1 MYPKSLHTV
10 GRHPLLH
17 QLWNDATSSL
27 RIQILEAINEID
39 WTSVDFLRV
48 GLNGEYQITLMVAT
62 RPDTLTWSHGHTVAL
77 RCKSILE
84 EHGIHDVPCE
94 ILEALVHFHT
104 DEKPKDYSTVD
115 SEAGTDSGSATFQ
128 LFSGPVSTRN
138 SSKSDRV
145 KDLTDRLG
153 TNIATSQ
160 LNHVPSTKGLYVSIR
175 PTGSG
180 DEPQVVALT
189 CRHLMFDSTTEGTQ
203 KYQKSQPFKE
213 VIQVDQGTYLRN
225 LRYLER
231 ESESDGESDGEFSED
246 DQIRADASS
255 SGIADNNMILSRAM
269 MSFRDPSSRVFGRL
283 LYSPEF
289 TVTSDHSGS
298 TWIRDWALI
307 ELLPKSHQAAP
318 SSIQNIVYLGTEGA
332 IVDCMDRNGDQFER
346 LLDLLEPFIKIG
358 ELKLQRVA
366 VPMEEIFSSPETE
379 DVHESGL
386 LVGKYGAIGELS
398 FGLGN
403 TLKSV
408 VRRVETSE
416 GGRETEWIS
425 EEWAIISTTERR
437 PPRLWKEPD
446 LQDYFARDGDYGSC
460 VWDMQGR
467 PAGILTAGSGFQH
480 KMATHVTYAQPLER
494 LLKDI
499 RSDGFDVE
507 LV

>member
-94 ILEALVHFHT
+94 ILEAVVHFHT
-104 DEKPKDYSTVD
+104 DAKPKDYSTGD

-180 DEPQVVALT
+180 DEPQV
-189 CRHLMFDSTTEGTQ
+189 
-203 KYQKSQPFKE
+203 SQPFKE
-213 VIQVDQGTYLRN
+213 IIQVDQDTYVRN
-225 LRYLER
+225 LRYLEK
-231 ESESDGESDGEFSED
+231 ESESNGESDGEFSED
-246 DQIRADASS
+246 DQTRADASS
-255 SGIADNNMILSRAM
+255 SDLDDNAMILGRAM
-269 MSFRDPSSRVFGRL
+269 RSFRDSSSRVFGRL

-318 SSIQNIVYLGTEGA
+318 SSIQNIVYLGTA
-332 IVDCMDRNGDQFER
+332 STIVDCMDRNGEQFER
-346 LLDLLEPFIKIG
+346 LLDLLEPLIKIG

-366 VPMEEIFSSPETE
+366 VPMEEIFAAPETE

-386 LVGKYGAIGELS
+386 LVGKYGARGELS

-403 TLKSV
+403 TSKSV
-408 VRRVETSE
+408 VRHVETSE
-416 GGRETEWIS
+416 GGRETEWIT

-437 PPRLWKEPD
+437 RRLWKEPD
-446 LQDYFARDGDYGSC
+446 LQDCFARDGDYGSC

-480 KMATHVTYAQPLER
+480 KMVTHVTYAQPLER

-507 LV
+507 IF